1 MPSFL
6 RSRAWLWIFCGR
18 VPRVSKRLTQHLFRM
33 WEADEDDLD
42 SILRALPL
50 ELHADA
56 IAQHKQSRGKK
67 DSGASEGCVQQV
79 HVLLRRFGW

>member
-1 MPSFL
+1 
-6 RSRAWLWIFCGR
+6 
-18 VPRVSKRLTQHLFRM
+18 M